1 MNELQI
7 NESVTSLTQ
16 REKKI
21 LVQLSMA
28 YECAGKRLSD
38 VTLCVTA
45 RMYAKELKIDDDQ
58 IADLFLEARKISE
71 IPTLQILN
79 NLCVEKFR
87 KKIKYSPPEKI
98 STEELSESRAFFEQL
113 YNKFFNNKKT
123 EVKNE
128 SRNSNNRKKR

>member
-7 NESVTSLTQ
+7 NEGVTSLTQ
-16 REKKI
+16 REIKF

-38 VTLCVTA
+38 VTLRVTA
-45 RMYAKELKIDDDQ
+45 RMYAKELKINDDQ
-58 IADLFLEARKISE
+58 IVDLFLEARKISE

-87 KKIKYSPPEKI
+87 ERIKYNPPKKI
-98 STEELSESRAFFEQL
+98 STEELNESRAFFEVL
-113 YNKFFNNKKT
+113 YNKFFNNKK
-123 EVKNE
+123 
-128 SRNSNNRKKR
+128 NRGKKCL

>member
-7 NESVTSLTQ
+7 NEGVTSLTQ
-16 REKKI
+16 REKKF

-45 RMYAKELKIDDDQ
+45 KMYAKELKIDDEQ
-58 IADLFLEARKISE
+58 IVDLFLEARKISE

-87 KKIKYSPPEKI
+87 KKIKYNPPKKI
-98 STEELSESRAFFEQL
+98 STEELNEGRAFFEEL
-113 YNKFFNNKKT
+113 YNKIFNNKK
-123 EVKNE
+123 
-128 SRNSNNRKKR
+128 NRGKK

>member
-1 MNELQI
+1 MNEVQI
-7 NESVTSLTQ
+7 NEGVTSLTQ
-16 REKKI
+16 REKRF

-38 VTLCVTA
+38 VTLRVTA
-45 RMYAKELKIDDDQ
+45 RMYAKELKINDEQ
-58 IADLFLEARKISE
+58 IVDLFLEARKISD

-87 KKIKYSPPEKI
+87 ERIKYSIPEKI
-98 STEELSESRAFFEQL
+98 STEELSESRAFFEVL

-123 EVKNE
+123 
-128 SRNSNNRKKR
+128 RGKK

>member
-7 NESVTSLTQ
+7 NEGVSSLTQ
-16 REKKI
+16 REKKF

-28 YECAGKRLSD
+28 YECAGKSLSD

-45 RMYAKELKIDDDQ
+45 KMYAKELKINDEQ
-58 IADLFLEARKISE
+58 IVDLFLEARKISD
-71 IPTLQILN
+71 IPTLQILS

-87 KKIKYSPPEKI
+87 ERIKYNPPEKI
-98 STEELSESRAFFEQL
+98 STEELNESRAFFEVL

-123 EVKNE
+123 
-128 SRNSNNRKKR
+128 RGKK

>member
-7 NESVTSLTQ
+7 NEGVTSLTQ
-16 REKKI
+16 REKKF

-45 RMYAKELKIDDDQ
+45 KMYAKELKINDEQ
-58 IADLFLEARKISE
+58 IVDLFLEARKISE

-87 KKIKYSPPEKI
+87 ERIKYNPPRKI
-98 STEELSESRAFFEQL
+98 STEELNESRAFFEVL

-123 EVKNE
+123 EVKKHGE
-128 SRNSNNRKKR
+128 

>member
-7 NESVTSLTQ
+7 NEGVTSLTQ
-16 REKKI
+16 REKKF

-45 RMYAKELKIDDDQ
+45 RMYAKELKINDDQ
-58 IADLFLEARKISE
+58 IVDLFLEARKISE

-87 KKIKYSPPEKI
+87 KKIKYNPPRKI
-98 STEELSESRAFFEQL
+98 STEELSENRAFFEVL

-128 SRNSNNRKKR
+128 NKRTTK

>member
-7 NESVTSLTQ
+7 NEGVSSLTQ
-16 REKKI
+16 REKKF

-45 RMYAKELKIDDDQ
+45 RMYAKELKIDDEQ
-58 IADLFLEARKISE
+58 IADLFLEARKISD

-79 NLCVEKFR
+79 NLYVEKFR
-87 KKIKYSPPEKI
+87 KKIIYSIPEKP
-98 STEELSESRAFFEQL
+98 STEELSESRAFFEEL
-113 YNKFFNNKKT
+113 NNKFFNNKK
-123 EVKNE
+123 
-128 SRNSNNRKKR
+128 NRGKK

>member
-7 NESVTSLTQ
+7 NEGVTSLTQ
-16 REKKI
+16 REKKF

-45 RMYAKELKIDDDQ
+45 KMYAKELKINDEQ
-58 IADLFLEARKISE
+58 IVDLFLEARKISE

-87 KKIKYSPPEKI
+87 ERIKYNPPRKI
-98 STEELSESRAFFEQL
+98 STEELNESRAFFEVL
-113 YNKFFNNKKT
+113 YNKFFNNKK
-123 EVKNE
+123 
-128 SRNSNNRKKR
+128 NRGKK

>member
-1 MNELQI
+1 MNEVQI
-7 NESVTSLTQ
+7 NEGVSSLTQ
-16 REKKI
+16 REKRF

-45 RMYAKELKIDDDQ
+45 RMYAKELKINDEQ
-58 IADLFLEARKISE
+58 IVDLFLEARKISE
-71 IPTLQILN
+71 IPTLQILS

-87 KKIKYSPPEKI
+87 ERIKYNPPEKI
-98 STEELSESRAFFEQL
+98 STEELNESRAFFEVL

-123 EVKNE
+123 
-128 SRNSNNRKKR
+128 RGKK

>member
-7 NESVTSLTQ
+7 NEGVTSLTQ
-16 REKKI
+16 REKRF

-45 RMYAKELKIDDDQ
+45 KMYAKELKINDEQ
-58 IADLFLEARKISE
+58 IVDLFLEARKISE

-87 KKIKYSPPEKI
+87 ERIKYNPPRKI
-98 STEELSESRAFFEQL
+98 STEELNESRAFFEVL
-113 YNKFFNNKKT
+113 YNKFLNNKK
-123 EVKNE
+123 
-128 SRNSNNRKKR
+128 NRGKKWIKK

>member
-1 MNELQI
+1 MNEIQI
-7 NESVTSLTQ
+7 NEGVTLLTQ
-16 REKKI
+16 REKKF

-45 RMYAKELKIDDDQ
+45 KMYAKELKIDDEK
-58 IADLFLEARKISE
+58 IVDLFLEARKISE

-87 KKIKYSPPEKI
+87 ERIKYNPPKKI
-98 STEELSESRAFFEQL
+98 STEELNESRAFFEVL
-113 YNKFFNNKKT
+113 YNKFFNNKKNRG
-123 EVKNE
+123 KKWKQA
-128 SRNSNNRKKR
+128 NN

>member
-7 NESVTSLTQ
+7 NEGITSLTQ
-16 REKKI
+16 REKRF

-45 RMYAKELKIDDDQ
+45 KMYAKELKIDDDQ
-58 IADLFLEARKISE
+58 IVDLFLEARKISE

-87 KKIKYSPPEKI
+87 ERIKYNPPRKI
-98 STEELSESRAFFEQL
+98 STEELNESRAFFEAL
-113 YNKFFNNKKT
+113 YNKFFNNKK
-123 EVKNE
+123 
-128 SRNSNNRKKR
+128 NRGKKWIKK

>member
-7 NESVTSLTQ
+7 NEGVTSLTQ
-16 REKKI
+16 REKKF

-45 RMYAKELKIDDDQ
+45 RMYAKELKIDEDQ
-58 IADLFLEARKISE
+58 IADLFLEARKISD

-79 NLCVEKFR
+79 NLYVEKFR
-87 KKIKYSPPEKI
+87 ERIKYNPPRKI
-98 STEELSESRAFFEQL
+98 STEELNESRAFFEVL
-113 YNKFFNNKKT
+113 YNKFFNNKK
-123 EVKNE
+123 
-128 SRNSNNRKKR
+128 NRGKK

>member
-7 NESVTSLTQ
+7 NEGVTSLTQ
-16 REKKI
+16 REIKF

-38 VTLCVTA
+38 VTLRVTA
-45 RMYAKELKIDDDQ
+45 RMYAKELKINDDQ
-58 IADLFLEARKISE
+58 IVDLFLEARKISE

-87 KKIKYSPPEKI
+87 ERIKYNPPRKI
-98 STEELSESRAFFEQL
+98 STEELNESRAFFEVL
-113 YNKFFNNKKT
+113 YNKFFNNKK
-123 EVKNE
+123 
-128 SRNSNNRKKR
+128 NRGKKCL

>member
-1 MNELQI
+1 MNEIQI
-7 NESVTSLTQ
+7 NEGVTSLTQ
-16 REKKI
+16 REKKF

-45 RMYAKELKIDDDQ
+45 KMYAKELKINDEQ
-58 IADLFLEARKISE
+58 IVDLFLEARKISE

-87 KKIKYSPPEKI
+87 ERIKYNPPRKI
-98 STEELSESRAFFEQL
+98 STEELNESRAFFEVL
-113 YNKFFNNKKT
+113 YNKFFNNKK
-123 EVKNE
+123 
-128 SRNSNNRKKR
+128 NRGKK

>member
-7 NESVTSLTQ
+7 NEGASSLTQ
-16 REKKI
+16 REKKF

-45 RMYAKELKIDDDQ
+45 RMYAKELKINDEQ
-58 IADLFLEARKISE
+58 IVDLFLEARKISE

-87 KKIKYSPPEKI
+87 KKIKYSIPEKI
-98 STEELSESRAFFEQL
+98 STEELSENRAFFEGL
-113 YNKFFNNKKT
+113 YKKFFNNKKT
-123 EVKNE
+123 RGKNE
-128 SRNSNNRKKR
+128 NE

>member
-1 MNELQI
+1 MNEIQI
-7 NESVTSLTQ
+7 NEGVTSLTQ
-16 REKKI
+16 REKKF

-45 RMYAKELKIDDDQ
+45 RMYAKELKISDEQ

-79 NLCVEKFR
+79 NLCVEKFMER
-87 KKIKYSPPEKI
+87 IKYNPPRKI
-98 STEELSESRAFFEQL
+98 STEELNESRAFFEVL
-113 YNKFFNNKKT
+113 YNKFFNNKK
-123 EVKNE
+123 
-128 SRNSNNRKKR
+128 NRGKK

>member
-1 MNELQI
+1 MNEVQI
-7 NESVTSLTQ
+7 NEGVTLTQ
-16 REKKI
+16 REKKF

-38 VTLCVTA
+38 VTLYVTA
-45 RMYAKELKIDDDQ
+45 RMYAKELKIDDGK

-87 KKIKYSPPEKI
+87 ERIKYSIPEKI
-98 STEELSESRAFFEQL
+98 STEELSESRAFFEVL

-123 EVKNE
+123 
-128 SRNSNNRKKR
+128 RGKK

>member
-1 MNELQI
+1 MNEVQI
-7 NESVTSLTQ
+7 NEGVSSLTQ
-16 REKKI
+16 REKKF

-79 NLCVEKFR
+79 NLYVEKFR
-87 KKIKYSPPEKI
+87 ERIKYSIPEKT
-98 STEELSESRAFFEQL
+98 STEELSESRAFFEVL
-113 YNKFFNNKKT
+113 YNKFFNNKK
-123 EVKNE
+123 
-128 SRNSNNRKKR
+128 NRGKK

>member
-7 NESVTSLTQ
+7 NEGVSSLTQ
-16 REKKI
+16 REKKF

-45 RMYAKELKIDDDQ
+45 RMYAKELKINDDQ
-58 IADLFLEARKISE
+58 IVTLFIEARKISE

-79 NLCVEKFR
+79 NLCIEKFR
-87 KKIKYSPPEKI
+87 KRIKYNIPEKI
-98 STEELSESRAFFEQL
+98 STEELSESRAFFEVL
-113 YNKFFNNKKT
+113 YNKFFNNKK
-123 EVKNE
+123 KQ
-128 SRNSNNRKKR
+128 R

>member
-7 NESVTSLTQ
+7 NEGVTSLTQ
-16 REKKI
+16 REKRF

-45 RMYAKELKIDDDQ
+45 RMYAKELKIDEEK

-79 NLCVEKFR
+79 NLCAEKFME
-87 KKIKYSPPEKI
+87 KIKYNPPRKI
-98 STEELSESRAFFEQL
+98 STEEISEGRAFFEEL
-113 YNKFFNNKKT
+113 YNKFFNNKK
-123 EVKNE
+123 
-128 SRNSNNRKKR
+128 NRGKK

>member
-7 NESVTSLTQ
+7 NEGVTSLTQ
-16 REKKI
+16 REKKF

-45 RMYAKELKIDDDQ
+45 KMYAKELKINDEQ
-58 IADLFLEARKISE
+58 IVDLFLEARKISE

-87 KKIKYSPPEKI
+87 KKIKYNLPEKI
-98 STEELSESRAFFEQL
+98 STEEFNESRSFFEEL
-113 YNKFFNNKKT
+113 YNKFLNNKK
-123 EVKNE
+123 
-128 SRNSNNRKKR
+128 NRGKK

>member
-7 NESVTSLTQ
+7 NEGVTTLTQ
-16 REKKI
+16 REKKF

-45 RMYAKELKIDDDQ
+45 KMYAKELKINDEQ
-58 IADLFLEARKISE
+58 IVDLFLEARKISD

-87 KKIKYSPPEKI
+87 ERIKYNPPKKI
-98 STEELSESRAFFEQL
+98 STEELNESRAFFEVL
-113 YNKFFNNKKT
+113 YNKFFNNKKNRG
-123 EVKNE
+123 KNDY
-128 SRNSNNRKKR
+128 RNHR

>member
-7 NESVTSLTQ
+7 NEGVTSLTQ
-16 REKKI
+16 REKKF

-45 RMYAKELKIDDDQ
+45 RMYAKELKINDDQ
-58 IADLFLEARKISE
+58 IVDLFLEARKISE

-87 KKIKYSPPEKI
+87 KKIKYNPPRKI
-98 STEELSESRAFFEQL
+98 STEELSENRAFFEVL
-113 YNKFFNNKKT
+113 YNKFFNNKK
-123 EVKNE
+123 KQ
-128 SRNSNNRKKR
+128 R

>member
-7 NESVTSLTQ
+7 NEGVTSLTQ
-16 REKKI
+16 REKKF

-45 RMYAKELKIDDDQ
+45 KMYAKELKINDEQ
-58 IADLFLEARKISE
+58 IADLFLEARKISD

-87 KKIKYSPPEKI
+87 ERIKYNPPRKI
-98 STEELSESRAFFEQL
+98 STEELNESRAFFEVL

-128 SRNSNNRKKR
+128 NKRTTK